1 MAVRQFQH
9 STRAPALHPPVVDRL
24 AGAGGLFFVAT
35 LVVQNLLRAAAPG
48 FGASPTTVSDYFAH
62 HRAVVLIPL
71 GLFPLGMFGLLAF
84 TAGVWNRAQ
93 RNDGRWWAH
102 LGALGV
108 AAIAALFALVN
119 ITEIVL
125 AAKGPALVGSAAV
138 VRALW
143 ATHAAAFGLVL
154 AAQAVA
160 LVGLSR
166 AAITDDLIPR
176 WLGPAAIG
184 GSACLLTT
192 AVFTVAIAEG
202 APWVALGLA
211 GFAVWG
217 VFIAVAGYALVRRSQ

>member
-1 MAVRQFQH
+1 M
-9 STRAPALHPPVVDRL
+9 
-24 AGAGGLFFVAT
+24 
-35 LVVQNLLRAAAPG
+35 
-48 FGASPTTVSDYFAH
+48 VSDYFAH

-71 GLFPLGMFGLLAF
+71 GLFPLGMIGLLAF
-84 TAGVWNRAQ
+84 TAGVWNRAL

-102 LGALGV
+102 VGALGV

-125 AAKGPALVGSAAV
+125 AAKGPELVGSAAV

-160 LVGLSR
+160 LVGLSQ

-176 WLGPAAIG
+176 WLGRAAVG
-184 GSACLLTT
+184 GAACLLTA
-192 AVFTVAIAEG
+192 AVFTIAIAEG
-202 APWVALGLA
+202 APWFALGLV
-211 GFAVWG
+211 GFVVWG
-217 VFIAVAGYALVRRSQ
+217 VFIATAGYALVRRSQ